1 MPSPFPGMD
10 PWLESADIWPDLH
23 DSFASEIRAY
33 LNQTLP
39 PPYYA
44 RLEMRPEIGVVD
56 DDNGAVYRRAIVPD
70 VSVVDANRVVEVAGA
85 GLAVAGP
92 RTEIS
97 PYIEVI
103 VPDELARHLSVEVR
117 DSRRGHRLVT
127 FIEVLSP
134 ANKTPGPDRR
144 SYLKKHQEVF
154 ESDASLIEIDLLRA
168 GQRTLPNLHL
178 EDEIAN
184 QRPRADYL
192 VLVNTGWSRL
202 SGPGAWRLFPVS
214 LRTVLPVVP
223 VPLREGE
230 PEVPLDLQHVF
241 RRAYDSGPYR
251 RGAIDYSGPAHP
263 PLAEE
268 DAAWALERLAGQEPS
283 EKR

>member
-1 MPSPFPGMD
+1 MD
-10 PWLESADIWPDLH
+10 PWLESADIWPDFH

-44 RLEMRPEIGVVD
+44 RLEMRPEIGVID
-56 DDNGAVYRRAIVPD
+56 DENGSAYRRAIVPD
-70 VSVVDANRVVEVAGA
+70 VSVVEANRSAETSSNVGFAM
-85 GLAVAGP
+85 AGP

-97 PYIEVI
+97 PCIEVV
-103 VPDELARHLSVEVR
+103 VPDEAGRHLSVEVR

-168 GQRTLPNLHL
+168 GLRTLRNLHL
-178 EDEIAN
+178 EDEVAKR
-184 QRPRADYL
+184 RPADYL

-202 SGPGAWRLFPVS
+202 SGSGAWRIFPVS
-214 LRTVLPVVP
+214 LRAVLPVVP

-230 PEVPLDLQHVF
+230 AEVPLDLQHVF

-251 RGAIDYSGPAHP
+251 RGAIDYGSPAHP
-263 PLAEE
+263 PLSDE
-268 DAAWALERLAGQEPS
+268 DAGWARERLAAG
-283 EKR
+283 